1 MTAQIYTLNNGA
13 ASFTRRMGTLP
24 AWHGLGGETP
34 ANAPLEV
41 WARNAGMDFEIIAAP
56 VEYTT
61 ASGATLTAAGQRV
74 LYRDD
79 TAKALGIVSDRY
91 KVVQPAEVL
100 EFFRDLTLAGGF
112 ELETAGVLGE
122 GGKYWALATNGQAA
136 NLSGDVIKP
145 YLLLATACDGSMATT
160 AQFTSVRVVCQ
171 NTLSMSLRA
180 DGNSAIKVSH
190 RTTFD
195 SVAVKRE
202 LGIDQTFDAFMAS
215 VDRMASTRIGD
226 KAAAD
231 TIWQLFAEGKDM
243 AKANELPKQNRDKI
257 ESVWD
262 LFKGK
267 AHGADLPTA
276 RGTVWGLLNAVTE
289 YVDHQYR
296 ARSDENR
303 LNSAWFGQGKA
314 IKDRA
319 FAMLAA

>member
-1 MTAQIYTLNNGA
+1 MAAQIYTLNTGA
-13 ASFTRRMGTLP
+13 AAFTRRMGTLP

-34 ANAPLEV
+34 ANAPLEI
-41 WARNAGMDFEIIAAP
+41 WAQNAGMDFSIHSAP
-56 VEYTT
+56 VEYQTT
-61 ASGATLTAAGQRV
+61 TGATLTASGQRV

-79 TAKALGIVSDRY
+79 NAKALGIVSDRY
-91 KVVQPAEVL
+91 KVVQPSEVL

-122 GGKYWALATNGQAA
+122 GGKYWALATNGQSAS
-136 NLSGDVIKP
+136 LSGDIIKP

-171 NTLSMSLRA
+171 NTLSMALRA
-180 DGNSAIKVSH
+180 GGDSIKVSH

-195 SVAVKRE
+195 PVAVKRE
-202 LGIDQTFDAFMAS
+202 LGVDQTFDQFMGA
-215 VDRMASTRIGD
+215 VDRMAGTRIGD
-226 KAAAD
+226 KQAAD
-231 TIWQLFAEGKDM
+231 TIWQLFADGKDQT
-243 AKANELPKQNRDKI
+243 KASDLPKQNRDKI
-257 ESVWD
+257 ETVWD
-262 LFKGK
+262 LYKGK
-267 AHGADLPTA
+267 AHGADLVTA

-303 LNSAWFGQGKA
+303 LNSAWFGAGKA
-314 IKDRA
+314 LKDRA